1 MKTTKL
7 IVFLFALF
15 LTTSSIAQKFDT
27 DGYWAGVIPI
37 KDDLYDEGFILML
50 YVQDGKARQ
59 VEFRYEEDKFYFVD
73 HDKEVHSNLRNN
85 MSFTWMNE
93 GGAWSE
99 TQSFMLSS
107 IDNETMNVL
116 WIRQVN
122 NEEDY
127 SNTDW
132 NVIREGT
139 LVKFE
144 MNALASL
151 LKEE

>member
-7 IVFLFALF
+7 IVFLFTL
-15 LTTSSIAQKFDT
+15 LISSSSIAQKFDT

-37 KDDLYDEGFILML
+37 KDDPYDDGFVLML

-59 VEFRYEEDKFYFVD
+59 VEYRYEEGTFYFVD
-73 HDKEVHSNLRNN
+73 HQKEVHTNLRNN
-85 MSFTWMNE
+85 MSFSWMNE

-99 TQSFMLSS
+99 TQTFMLSS
-107 IDNETMNVL
+107 IDSETMNVL

-127 SNTDW
+127 ANTDW
-132 NVIREGT
+132 NVVREGT
-139 LVKFE
+139 LIKFE
-144 MNALASL
+144 MDALAAL
-151 LKEE
+151 LTEE

>member
-7 IVFLFALF
+7 IVFLFVLF
-15 LTTSSIAQKFDT
+15 VSSGSFAQKFVT

-37 KDDLYDEGFILML
+37 KDDPSDDGFVLLL
-50 YVQDGKARQ
+50 YVEDGKARQ
-59 VEFRYEEDKFYFVD
+59 VEFRYDENIFYYVD
-73 HDKEVHSNLRNN
+73 HDKEVHTNLRNN
-85 MSFTWMNE
+85 LSFTWMNE

-107 IDNETMNVL
+107 VDSETMNVL
-116 WIRQVN
+116 WVRQVN

-127 SNTDW
+127 TNSDW
-132 NVIREGT
+132 NVVREGT

-144 MNALASL
+144 MDALVAL
-151 LKEE
+151 LTEE